1 MTTKQTST
9 GVLLVLC
16 AVFALTVGVA
26 TANAGGGNSADA
38 KLCQKGGW
46 QSLFTA
52 TGGSFASEEACV
64 SYAAQGGTL
73 TTLTLEQQWQTICQ
87 NGGGDFSDGGQWV
100 CFGIFLSPATFDAL
114 AVPCTA
120 AGGRPRGGGLFPGL
134 YALIT
139 CEFV

>member
-1 MTTKQTST
+1 MRTKQAST

-16 AVFALTVGVA
+16 AVLALTVGVA

-46 QSLFTA
+46 QHLFTA

-87 NGGGDFSDGGQWV
+87 NGGGVAHSPWD
-100 CFGIFLSPATFDAL
+100 CFFGSSLLSEATFNAL
-114 AVPCTA
+114 ATPCTA
-120 AGGRPRGGGLFPGL
+120 AGGQLIGSRFPPDL
-134 YALIT
+134 YFYIWCL
-139 CEFV
+139 V

>member
-1 MTTKQTST
+1 MRTKQAST

-26 TANAGGGNSADA
+26 TANAGDGNSANA

-73 TTLTLEQQWQTICQ
+73 TTVEQQWNTICS
-87 NGGGDFSDGGQWV
+87 NGGGFVSSQWLCSSGAGV
-100 CFGIFLSPATFDAL
+100 WFLSQATLDGL
-114 AVPCTA
+114 ATPCAA
-120 AGGRPRGGGLFPGL
+120 AGGRVFGSGIFPGL
-134 YALIT
+134 YVLIQ
-139 CEFV
+139 CVF